1 MTRFLATASIALVLS
16 VGASFA
22 TPPDAVMAGGTS
34 TIGHDG
40 LDQLTVTDLTRVAG
54 GARRHSCRTDS
65 VAGAV
70 LTAAGQALGSPF
82 LTAVGMHLTF
92 RSMTICV

>member
-1 MTRFLATASIALVLS
+1 MTRFSAIASIVLVLS

-22 TPPDAVMAGGTS
+22 VAPDAPMAGGTS
-34 TIGHDG
+34 TTGHDG
-40 LDQLTVTDLTRVAG
+40 LDRLPATDLTSVVG

-65 VAGAV
+65 VAGAL
-70 LTAAGQALGSPF
+70 LTAAGAALGSPF

>member
-1 MTRFLATASIALVLS
+1 MTRVLAIASIALVLS

-22 TPPDAVMAGGTS
+22 MPPDAVMAGSTS

-40 LDQLTVTDLTRVAG
+40 LDRLTATDLTRVAG
-54 GARRHSCRTDS
+54 GARSHSCRTNS
-65 VAGAV
+65 VAGAL
-70 LTAAGQALGSPF
+70 LTAAGQALGSPV

-92 RSMTICV
+92 QSMTICV